1 MSANDGITQPQHP
14 ASRRRPSADADVMIV
29 GGGLV
34 GGTLG
39 LLLAKAGLRTMLI
52 DRIDPA
58 AGLDAGFDGR
68 ASAIALATHRVLVAA
83 GLWDAL
89 APGAAPINDIRVADA
104 GSLLF
109 LHYDHAAL
117 GTEPFGYM
125 IENRHLRRAL
135 FDAQADCPNLTVVA
149 PAEIAGMDIPT
160 AGDGTEGGLTL
171 SDGRRLTA
179 PLIVG
184 ADGRASKTRDWAGI
198 RTTGWRYDQTGIVCT
213 VDHDRPHHNIAH
225 EHFLAAGPFAIL
237 PIKGPPGREGH
248 QSSLVWTER
257 SDLAPAIMNLDDDAF
272 LAELALRFGDFLGSL
287 ALVGP
292 RWSYPLALHAAA
304 RATAPRFVL
313 CGDALHGM
321 HPIAGQ
327 GLNMGLRD
335 VAVLAEVLADARRVG
350 LDVGAAAQLEDYERR
365 RRFDNSLMLGMTD
378 VLNRLFSNDVA
389 PLRLA
394 RDLGLATV
402 NRLPEV
408 KKFFMRHAMGEVG
421 ELPRLMRGEAL

>member
-1 MSANDGITQPQHP
+1 MTRSGTRNGQVTTDRATDGGT
-14 ASRRRPSADADVMIV
+14 ADVLADVAIV

-34 GGTLG
+34 GGTLAV
-39 LLLAKAGLRTMLI
+39 LLANAGFSVILV
-52 DRIDPA
+52 DRADPA

-83 GLWDAL
+83 GLWDHL
-89 APGAAPINDIRVADA
+89 GPRSSPIRDIRVADA

-109 LHYDHAAL
+109 LHYDHSLVGDA
-117 GTEPFGYM
+117 PFGYM

-135 FDAQADCPNLTVVA
+135 YDAQRAARNLTVVA
-149 PAEIAGMDIPT
+149 PAGIAAMDLDS
-160 AGDGTEGGLTL
+160 ADARLTL
-171 SDGRRLTA
+171 ADGRTLGAR
-179 PLIVG
+179 LIVG
-184 ADGRASKTRDWAGI
+184 ADGRTSRTRTWAGI
-198 RTTGWRYDQTGIVCT
+198 RTTGWDYGQTGIVCT
-213 VDHDRPHHNIAH
+213 VDHERPHGFVAH

-237 PIKGPPGREGH
+237 PIKGETGREQH

-257 SDLAPAIMNLDDDAF
+257 DALAPALMALSDDDF

-292 RWSYPLALHAAA
+292 RWSYPLSLLVAE
-304 RATAPRFVL
+304 RATAPRFAL
-313 CGDALHGM
+313 AGDALHGM

-335 VAVLAEVLADARRVG
+335 VAVLAEVLADAKGLG
-350 LDVGAAAQLEDYERR
+350 LDLGSPAVLEDYERG

-378 VLNRLFSNDVA
+378 ALNRLFSNAVP

-394 RDLGLATV
+394 RDLGLGTV
-402 NRLPEV
+402 NALPEL
-408 KKFFMRHAMGEVG
+408 KKLFMRHAMGEVG
-421 ELPRLMRGEAL
+421 NLPRLMRGETL